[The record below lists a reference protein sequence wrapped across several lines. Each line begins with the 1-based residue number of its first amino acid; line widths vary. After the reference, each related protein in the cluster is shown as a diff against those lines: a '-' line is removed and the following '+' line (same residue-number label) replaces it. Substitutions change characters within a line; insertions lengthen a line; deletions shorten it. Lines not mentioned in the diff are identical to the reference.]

1 MSSPEPRRGRGLS
14 RSQRVDRGANL
25 VMASMA
31 SAAVFVVSLVLSIAG
46 VIGGTLPLLSLILG
60 AILGFSAY
68 RSVKSR
74 S

>member
-1 MSSPEPRRGRGLS
+1 MSSPEPRRPNRLS

-31 SAAVFVVSLVLSIAG
+31 SAAVFVVSLVLWIAG

-60 AILGFSAY
+60 AALGYTAY
-68 RSVKSR
+68 RSVKR
-74 S
+74 R